1 MQTQQQRYRGLT
13 NAHKRDFL
21 DIFFCL
27 LPALSLY
34 RTVVACPGPPEWSF
48 GKYSNSFP
56 WRVTSPRPKS
66 CLTDKHRWF
75 VAFKWTVLLF
85 GCSAIGERRRTSD
98 RAGRKH
104 HPDEYNVLSRTCG
117 RWFHLTRG
125 NLSGQSTFGDGVATM
140 NRINVLWIWTRFG
153 RNNSQWI
160 YCCDQSR
167 NVPSSLD
174 NRFRFVRHGTTQLKG
189 VLLVRLGYMW
199 KMYGL
204 NDFFFINIYELS
216 TKSKVFVLQQFSFHT
231 DLYSI
236 DQGTRKYVNK

>member
-75 VAFKWTVLLF
+75 VAFKWTVLLY
-85 GCSAIGERRRTSD
+85 GCSLLCNWGTSSYVRPSWTEAPSRWVQCAESYLWTLVSPHQREPIWAVYFWWWCGHD
-98 RAGRKH
+98 ESDKRALDL
-104 HPDEYNVLSRTCG
+104 DEIR
-117 RWFHLTRG
+117 
-125 NLSGQSTFGDGVATM
+125 
-140 NRINVLWIWTRFG
+140 
-153 RNNSQWI
+153 
-160 YCCDQSR
+160 
-167 NVPSSLD
+167 
-174 NRFRFVRHGTTQLKG
+174 
-189 VLLVRLGYMW
+189 
-199 KMYGL
+199 
-204 NDFFFINIYELS
+204 EE
-216 TKSKVFVLQQFSFHT
+216 
-231 DLYSI
+231 
-236 DQGTRKYVNK
+236 